1 MCNGRQAQNLTCINY
16 SLTADNGLRR
26 PSKPTGIRVVPEYR
40 KIRNG
45 PFYCLFRRKEVRCF
59 STKRRRKN
67 NSFPTFWG
75 FFAVFHTRSAVALS
89 PNDGRKCF
97 GVGRNGCKK
106 AEIHAGKV
114 AKPCQNNSRCL
125 YFLTLQRQLF
135 LLCKRGVC
143 NRSGTWC
150 SAHPA
155 CIRHC
160 MSAPSTPHCTHLPSK
175 PRKRKPGFHRE
186 GRFHGETPT

>member
-1 MCNGRQAQNLTCINY
+1 MAVCNGRQALNLTCINY

-26 PSKPTGIRVVPEYR
+26 PSKPTGIRVVPKYC

-45 PFYCLFRRKEVRCF
+45 PFCGLFRRKNGNIGLLRGKVPRFCPKSTDVCLKEVRCF

-125 YFLTLQRQLF
+125 YIFNILTSIF
-135 LLCKRGVC
+135 
-143 NRSGTWC
+143 
-150 SAHPA
+150 
-155 CIRHC
+155 
-160 MSAPSTPHCTHLPSK
+160 
-175 PRKRKPGFHRE
+175 
-186 GRFHGETPT
+186 